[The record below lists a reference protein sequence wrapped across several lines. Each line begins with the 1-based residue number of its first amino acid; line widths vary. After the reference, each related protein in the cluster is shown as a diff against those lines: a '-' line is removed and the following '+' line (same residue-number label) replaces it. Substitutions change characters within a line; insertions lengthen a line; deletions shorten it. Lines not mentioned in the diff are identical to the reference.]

1 MMFGGET
8 DQLSRAINASVLAS
22 TTLQGVAT
30 TAYTPANGADYP
42 ATDLGRAM
50 RDTARLIKA
59 GIGVRVVAVDYG
71 AFDHHV
77 DVGAMGGSLASQ
89 LKELARGVAAFF
101 TDLGQ
106 QGDRVTLV
114 TTSEFGRR
122 LEQNGSAGIDHG
134 WGNVMMA
141 VGGNV
146 VGGYHASWPGL
157 SQDAL
162 EDGDVKVTTDFRQLL
177 ADIVQRRV
185 PDVSVADVFPG
196 LTRNPTGVIS

>member
-1 MMFGGET
+1 
-8 DQLSRAINASVLAS
+8 
-22 TTLQGVAT
+22 
-30 TAYTPANGADYP
+30 
-42 ATDLGRAM
+42 M

-59 GIGVRVVAVDYG
+59 GIGVRVVAIDYG

-77 DVGAMGGSLASQ
+77 DVGADERQPASQ

-157 SQDAL
+157 SQDPL
-162 EDGDVKVTTDFRQLL
+162 EDGDVKVTTDFRS
-177 ADIVQRRV
+177 ASPTSCSAGCRRS
-185 PDVSVADVFPG
+185 PSRRRSRG
-196 LTRNPTGVIS
+196 